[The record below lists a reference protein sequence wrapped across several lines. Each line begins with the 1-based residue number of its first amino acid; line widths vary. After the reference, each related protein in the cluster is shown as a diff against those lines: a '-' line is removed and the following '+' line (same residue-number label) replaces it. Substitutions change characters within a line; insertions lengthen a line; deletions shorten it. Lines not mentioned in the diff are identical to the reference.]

1 MRTIWAALWGG
12 GLLIAVLSGT
22 GVSTAPVVSAAPG
35 ESGSVS
41 AEPGSPDGDDT
52 DGERDRADPASGPA
66 DGRSELADGTDGA
79 PGVVDAEEQHIG
91 AGIDDEPR
99 GVGVDGDES
108 SAAADDEERGV
119 GAEDEE
125 PGVVAEDEEPGV
137 VAEDADIDSAPHND
151 EPATH
156 GVNADDSAEKTEFA
170 ESNRSAGTPETVPSI
185 AGKSEDLPAATEQ
198 DAEGVVGWMV
208 AESGAVV
215 ETLPEQAVAI
225 DAAEATEGEVTDN
238 EGTDSAED
246 VGAIRGSTSEATAT
260 TSLTMSAVA
269 PSPPRSTLLSLVGSV
284 VLNLVV
290 GLIQLVDGPPVLP
303 ANSTVTVRTSSL
315 DLPIGAGRSVQADWY
330 FPEHIDE
337 TTRFVY
343 LQHGFLASGPM
354 YSYTAADLAERTN
367 SIVVA
372 PSLSSNFFA
381 PDAAWVGG
389 STMQRAVA
397 ELFVGERTALT
408 ESVRAAAGWDI
419 ELPDDFVLVGHS
431 AGGTL
436 VVSAAGRLVGTG
448 AFENLRGVVM
458 LDGVE
463 PAASP
468 AVRQALGKLTGAS
481 DKPIYLISSE
491 RYFWSRGGDMA
502 DKLEL
507 ARPDRF
513 NGVSLDGGLHIDY
526 MEGGN
531 RFIQFMQYL
540 IGGFSRAA
548 NVQAAGL
555 IAAGWVNDLFA
566 GSTESGIYGRPDEE
580 ITIDTADG
588 AATARILPLGY
599 PSRPVW
605 PPLLEAALT
614 AIFDAG
620 GKYLF
625 VYEPLPG
632 FVPASPE
639 TSPGLRLGPQL
650 TAQ

>member
-1 MRTIWAALWGG
+1 MRTIWAALLGG
-12 GLLIAVLSGT
+12 GLLLATLSGT
-22 GVSTAPVVSAAPG
+22 GVSTAPVASAALG
-35 ESGSVS
+35 ESESVS
-41 AEPGSPDGDDT
+41 AEADSPDGDDT
-52 DGERDRADPASGPA
+52 DGERDRADVSGPA
-66 DGRSELADGTDGA
+66 AGRSEGGDADGQDEE
-79 PGVVDAEEQHIG
+79 PDVVDLDEQLIE
-91 AGIDDEPR
+91 ADIDDESR
-99 GVGVDGDES
+99 GVGSDGDEY
-108 SAAADDEERGV
+108 SA
-119 GAEDEE
+119 
-125 PGVVAEDEEPGV
+125 VAEDEEPGV
-137 VAEDADIDSAPHND
+137 VAEDAEIDSALHND
-151 EPATH
+151 EPAIH

-170 ESNRSAGTPETVPSI
+170 KSDRSAETPDTAPSV
-185 AGKSEDLPAATEQ
+185 ADKSEDSPTVTEP
-198 DAEGVVGWMV
+198 DESTAGGMA

-215 ETLPEQAVAI
+215 ETLPDQDVAI
-225 DAAEATEGEVTDN
+225 DAAEATEGEVTGN
-238 EGTDSAED
+238 EGTDNAEEAA
-246 VGAIRGSTSEATAT
+246 AIRGSTSEETAK
-260 TSLTMSAVA
+260 TSVTMTAAA

-330 FPEHIDE
+330 FPERIDE
-337 TTRFVY
+337 ATRFVY

-397 ELFVGERTALT
+397 ELFVGERTALS
-408 ESVRAAAGWDI
+408 ESVRAAAGADVA
-419 ELPDDFVLVGHS
+419 LSDDFILVGHS

-436 VVSAAGRLVGTG
+436 VVSAAGRLVGTD

-502 DKLEL
+502 DTLQL

-540 IGGFSRAA
+540 VGGFSRAA

-555 IAAGWVNDLFA
+555 ITARWVNDLFA
-566 GSTESGIYGRPDEE
+566 GSTESGMYGQPGEQL
-580 ITIDTADG
+580 TIGTDDG
-588 AATARILPLGY
+588 AATARVLPLAY

-605 PPLLEAALT
+605 PPLLEAVLT

-625 VYEPLPG
+625 VYDPLPG
-632 FVPASPE
+632 FEPASPA
-639 TSPGLRLGPQL
+639 TSLELRFDPQW
-650 TAQ
+650 TAT